1 VAVYVFRCLN
11 CGAPFESKNIN
22 TQQPVFCCAYPM
34 LKRDYRA
41 EGVGFSIPGRAKE
54 RRYEDKNELRDLF
67 LPTAE
72 EFISP
77 DDPDGSKG
85 IDHWNETH
93 VPAEGNTNPIRP
105 ERPLHSRK
113 SFPVS

>member
-41 EGVGFSIPGRAKE
+41 EGVGFAVAKLARQRKDATDTE
-54 RRYEDKNELRDLF
+54 MRDLF
-67 LPTAE
+67 LPTAD
-72 EFISP
+72 EFIGP

-85 IDHWNETH
+85 IEKWNDEH
-93 VPAEGNTNPIRP
+93 VPAEGNYNPIRP